1 MPDSSPAARRSHQW
15 SSPDRSRLSPFLS
28 ENRNTELSHLEALAA
43 AQAEHE
49 RVREAAIRV
58 YQTHEL
64 QEQNRRLREQQ
75 ERIREE
81 QRREE
86 ERIRNEERLRIE
98 EERLRALKLKTAP
111 KVYPE
116 EPPSQ
121 PAPAAVTAVEE
132 YRAVPQNSTTSAIA
146 TTAQQ
151 SQVNGAVGTRAAQLP
166 QAQTVQQPQQI
177 EAPSQNKPPPLVN
190 PFTKAAAPQQNSSPA
205 AAKPSQAVITPTPKP
220 STASIADRYVQ
231 IHQNLKKLRASM
243 TEQTKTSP
251 PLKQRLGNMRRELR
265 KNMGQL
271 VGEKGG
277 NKKQIAAIQALL
289 NESLTQ
295 IPSAPVDPHDFIMD
309 KRDPVEGASHNESQL
324 PSLFI
329 YLLNQFSKAVIN
341 QFIQECGAQPKTAD
355 PIGVITAMI
364 FSNKAYLWRGRT
376 LIDILIAKF
385 RVVCPV
391 LFGYRGDERTEQG
404 RVRLGWK
411 KEGGGWAPEQ
421 AHIDRMKGLAVGFAS
436 ISLRD
441 FSKSTN
447 KNPWPPSKYWASL
460 ARIVN
465 TPPAEISN
473 TQSVVLRSMI
483 EHYEERFM
491 GFYGTAAI
499 AALRKALVEYPT
511 KAQTKTPGIGGLLVL
526 GEMLKMNVG
535 LEL

>member
-15 SSPDRSRLSPFLS
+15 PSPDRSRLSPFLS

-64 QEQNRRLREQQ
+64 QEQNRRLCEQQ

-98 EERLRALKLKTAP
+98 EERLRALKLKTVP
-111 KVYPE
+111 KLPPE

-121 PAPAAVTAVEE
+121 PAPATVAAVKESAT
-132 YRAVPQNSTTSAIA
+132 VPQNSTTSATA

-151 SQVNGAVGTRAAQLP
+151 SQVNGAVGAKFTQLP

-177 EAPSQNKPPPLVN
+177 EAPSQNRPPPLVN
-190 PFTKAAAPQQNSSPA
+190 PFAKPTAPQQNGFPA
-205 AAKPSQAVITPTPKP
+205 AAKPPQAASTPTPKP
-220 STASIADRYVQ
+220 SAPSVADRYVQ

-243 TEQTKTSP
+243 TEQTKSSP

-265 KNMGQL
+265 KNIGQL
-271 VGEKGG
+271 VGERGG
-277 NKKQIAAIQALL
+277 NKKQALL

-295 IPSAPVDPHDFIMD
+295 IPSAPVDPYDFIMD
-309 KRDPVEGASHNESQL
+309 KREPVDGAMHNEPQL

-329 YLLNQFSKAVIN
+329 YLLNQFSKAIIN

-364 FSNKAYLWRGRT
+364 FSNKTYLWRGRT

-391 LFGYRGDERTEQG
+391 LFGYRGDEKTEQG
-404 RVRLGWK
+404 RMRLGWK
-411 KEGGGWAPEQ
+411 KEGGGWVPEQ
-421 AHIDRMKGLAVGFAS
+421 VHIDRMKGLAVGFAS

-441 FSKSTN
+441 FSKSPN

-491 GFYGTAAI
+491 NFYGTAAI
-499 AALRKALVEYPT
+499 AALRKALIEYPT

-526 GEMLKMNVG
+526 GEMLKMNIG